1 MNSRTKRSLVI
12 ALIACVLIVAGGF
25 AAYRGYIYARQT
37 RLLKQ
42 AHAYLAKHNDTG
54 TRKAVLCLQRVL
66 RTDPGNI
73 EACRLMADLNEAAR
87 SQSALLW
94 RTRVVEA
101 NPHSV
106 EDRLALA
113 QTALVLR
120 NFGIATNALEAVSPA
135 GQKTA
140 AYQNLAGTIAAAT
153 GQPALAEAHF
163 VEAIRL
169 EPRNAVPQLNLAVVR
184 LLSTNQATLAEARAT
199 LTWISSNPTNGSL
212 RCQALR
218 ELTNHALRNRQ
229 TETALA
235 LSKQLLLETNSVFA
249 DHLLRLNV
257 LQQTRNPEFKST
269 LSESQ
274 RDAAPDPAKT
284 YELTAWM
291 MVKTSPAQALA
302 WVTNVPATTRS
313 NQTVAM
319 VIADCYSAQQDWSG
333 LMATL
338 DPQRW
343 GELDFIRCAF
353 MARALR
359 GEGLAAA
366 AKGEWE
372 LALKATGNQKDPMI
386 KLLRIAAQW
395 RWQSET
401 EDLLWNFV
409 NRYPEERWA
418 FATLSQALYAG
429 GRTRPLLMLFTQQN
443 KRLPADLDTKN
454 SLAMTALLLEAKEV
468 NPYALA
474 REVYQQAPTNAYFA
488 STYAFSL
495 YKQDKTAEALKIM
508 QQLKPAELERPSIAG
523 YYGLI
528 LKASGD
534 TAKAKSYLGWA
545 SKAQLLPEEQKLFDR
560 ARAGV

>member
-1 MNSRTKRSLVI
+1 MNTRTKRNLVV
-12 ALIACVLIVAGGF
+12 ALVALVLILAGGF

-42 AHAYLAKHNDTG
+42 ARAYIAKHNDAG

-73 EACRLMADLNEAAR
+73 EGCRLMGDLNEAAR
-87 SQSALLW
+87 SQGALLW
-94 RTRVVEA
+94 RMRVVEG

-120 NFGIATNALEAVSPA
+120 DFVSATNALEAVSPA
-135 GQKTA
+135 GKKTST
-140 AYQNLAGTIAAAT
+140 YHNLAGAIAAAT
-153 GQPALAEAHF
+153 GQPAQAEAYF

-169 EPRNAVPQLNLAVVR
+169 DPQNAVLQLNLAVVR
-184 LLSTNQATLAEARAT
+184 LLSTNQATIAEARAT

-218 ELTNHALRNRQ
+218 ELTNDALRRRQ
-229 TETALA
+229 TEAALA
-235 LSKQLLLETNSVFA
+235 ISKQLL
-249 DHLLRLNV
+249 RLNI
-257 LQQTRNPEFKST
+257 LQETRNPDFISA
-269 LSESQ
+269 LSDFE
-274 RDAAPDPAKT
+274 REAAPDPAKT
-284 YELTAWM
+284 CELAVWMTA
-291 MVKTSPAQALA
+291 KTSPAQALA
-302 WVTNVPATTRS
+302 WVTNLPAATRS
-313 NQTVAM
+313 SQTVAM
-319 VIADCYSAQQDWSG
+319 VIADCYSAQQDWRG
-333 LMATL
+333 LKAEL
-338 DPQRW
+338 DRQSW
-343 GELDFIRCAF
+343 GDLDFIRHAYK
-353 MARALR
+353 ARALR
-359 GEGLAAA
+359 GQDLAAA

-372 LALKATGNQKDPMI
+372 LALQATGNQKGAKGAMI
-386 KLLRIAAQW
+386 MLMRIAAQW
-395 RWQSET
+395 RWARET

-418 FATLSQALYAG
+418 FVTLAQALYVS
-429 GRTRPLLMLFTQQN
+429 GRTRPLMTLFTQQN
-443 KRLPADLDTKN
+443 RRLPADLETKN
-454 SLAMTALLLEAKEV
+454 NLAMTALLLEAKEV
-468 NPYALA
+468 NPHALA
-474 REVYQQAPTNAYFA
+474 RETYLQAPTNASFA

-495 YKQDKTAEALKIM
+495 YQQGKTADALKVM

-534 TAKAKSYLGWA
+534 TAKAKSYLAWA
-545 SKAQLLPEEQKLFDR
+545 SKAQLLPEEQKLFER